1 MSRPRSDIQ
10 PRIIEAARA
19 RFLEQGVDGA
29 SVRDI
34 ARDAGTNVGMIV
46 YYFGTK
52 DKLFLSVIEDVYEG
66 IVSDL
71 EAILRTEGAALERLH
86 RAFVRLGRAS
96 EIELDVLRLILRE
109 ALGSAKR
116 LRQVIR
122 RFMKGH
128 IPLLLETIK
137 DGVRRGE
144 LDSRVPI
151 PILLLIVFGIGALPQ
166 VIRRAS
172 AALPF
177 LSSLPEPEKLAAV
190 SIQLLSRAVGPTAE
204 KRATPAHAKRIK
216 GYYKE
221 SQPDR

>member
-19 RFLEQGVDGA
+19 RFLAQGVDGA

-34 ARDAGTNVGMIV
+34 ARDAGTNVGMVV

-52 DKLFLSVIEDVYEG
+52 DKLFLAVIEDVYEK

-71 EAILRTEGAALERLH
+71 EAILRTEAAALDRLQ
-86 RAFVRLGRAS
+86 RGFVRLGRAS
-96 EIELDVLRLILRE
+96 DVELDVLRLILRE
-109 ALGSAKR
+109 AFGSAKR

-128 IPLLLETIK
+128 IPLLIETLK

-151 PILLLIVFGIGALPQ
+151 PLLLLIVFGVGALPQ

-172 AALPF
+172 PLWPF
-177 LSSLPEPEKLAAV
+177 LSSLPAPEKLAAV
-190 SIQLLSRAVGPTAE
+190 SIQLLSRAVGPTGEARHTKARKAE
-204 KRATPAHAKRIK
+204 
-216 GYYKE
+216 
-221 SQPDR
+221 